1 VSDAGKSFVYTNIHS
16 GLRPVF
22 PEVETYCPIDHLF
35 FGFRN
40 SLGMKQVL
48 GPGWH
53 HYLDMEVVGSGRIRK
68 QLPAVS
74 PISQMNQPKL
84 VHETVELA
92 PSSFVQLEV
101 DCDEH
106 RPIPSVAERK

>member
-1 VSDAGKSFVYTNIHS
+1 M
-16 GLRPVF
+16 
-22 PEVETYCPIDHLF
+22 ETDRSIDHLF

-40 SLGMKQVL
+40 SLEMKQVL
-48 GPGWH
+48 GPGRH
-53 HYLDMEVVGSGRIRK
+53 HYLDMEVVGSGGIRK

-92 PSSFVQLEV
+92 PSSFVHLEV
-101 DCDEH
+101 NCNEY
-106 RPIPSVAERK
+106 RPVSGLRNVNEILWQGIDRSTFEAEPLGKIDW